1 MSNRI
6 NQEREAKLQPKRM
19 QTAIDELL
27 KLDTLDSGIEK
38 VNETKIRFIYK
49 GETVTYYPYSGWASG
64 KSIKDGRG
72 IDNLLNQLKSV

>member
-1 MSNRI
+1 MSRLDKD
-6 NQEREAKLQPKRM
+6 REARLQPKRM
-19 QTAIDELL
+19 QFAIDELL

-38 VNETKIRFIYK
+38 VNETQIRFIYK
-49 GETVTYYPYSGWASG
+49 GERVTYYPYSGWAVG